1 MGNRAYIQVD
11 STRFQTP
18 IIFYGHWSGEDNLTA
33 VKNVLARSARIG
45 DPSYLTAQLF
55 YGFAIELGEYDGSLS
70 FGIESGYLT
79 GSEWGDVPSVLVNA
93 DTGEYAIDGQVFSE
107 FVSPVADK
115 ALLWDKSGV
124 EVETETAET

>member
-1 MGNRAYIQVD
+1 MGDRAYIQVD

-18 IIFYGHWSGEDNLTA
+18 IIFYGHWSGTDNLTA
-33 VKNVLARSARIG
+33 VQNVLARTARIG

-55 YGFAIELGEYDGSLS
+55 YEFAIELGSYDGSLS
-70 FGIESGYLT
+70 FGIESGHLT
-79 GSEWGDVPSVLVNA
+79 GREWGDVPSVLVNA

-115 ALLWDKSGV
+115 SLLWSKT
-124 EVETETAET
+124 ETETETETAST

>member
-11 STRFQTP
+11 SQSFQTP

-33 VKNVLARSARIG
+33 VKNVLARTARIG
-45 DPSYLTAQLF
+45 DPSYLTAELF
-55 YGFAIELGEYDGSLS
+55 YGFAIELGSYDGSLS
-70 FGIESGYLT
+70 FGIESGHLT

-93 DTGEYAIDGQVFSE
+93 DTGEYSIDGVVFSE

-115 ALLWDKSGV
+115 ELLWSKT
-124 EVETETAET
+124 ETETASK

>member
-11 STRFQTP
+11 SQRFQTP

-33 VKNVLARSARIG
+33 VQNVLARTARIG
-45 DPSYLTAQLF
+45 DASYLTAELF
-55 YGFAIELGEYDGSLS
+55 YGFAIELGSYDGSLS

-115 ALLWDKSGV
+115 ALLWSKT
-124 EVETETAET
+124 ETETASK

>member
-11 STRFQTP
+11 SQRFQTP

-33 VKNVLARSARIG
+33 VQNVLARTARIG
-45 DPSYLTAQLF
+45 DASYLTAQLF
-55 YGFAIELGEYDGSLS
+55 HGFAMELGEYDGSLG

-115 ALLWDKSGV
+115 ALLWSKT
-124 EVETETAET
+124 ETETAST